1 MKNENILK
9 KLICFFLTLLIII
22 PELCINNINA
32 AYATS
37 TTLLE
42 KDPIVGTQCD
52 DPEAEDDVLSDEP
65 EVYTKT
71 SNQKNNWWVL
81 SNYDHLPY
89 NEIHKRVQNNIWNN
103 PENKVNKGELTIY
116 YDDGTHGFAD
126 IYRET
131 DSLTYL
137 WEVKPPSYKDKNKTK
152 GLNQLKKYVE
162 SSDDY
167 RYGSLSP
174 GSIHD
179 SSFIFNLTLDC
190 KNEIEEWYEYVT
202 YNVTYEMLDKGLIV
216 YDFTRTAKKVK
227 KNKRNHDDESNS
239 SSGEG
244 VETNDNRKYVIW
256 DFINDNDDDSN
267 TGSGDNS
274 DGASDKPPIIQTKNG
289 KIAAATV
296 TAVVAGTAIVYPII
310 SKPKYSTLKSW
321 ALVLEKVAGAAAF
334 ITTKGTLVHAES
346 GDYYELPDTPENKEQ
361 IKIIDDAEEILK
373 AIDMTEGSE
382 GYDEDKIEEKIKDK
396 AKEFSEAEEQAPQ
409 RDPLIIRYTKD
420 DSKFLITLQD
430 GVNFDL
436 DNNGFDEKT
445 AWISEA
451 DCFLALDINGNKKID
466 NGSELFGDRF
476 VMPNGNNSTTG
487 FEALASLNT
496 NGDTIIDEND
506 PVFFDL
512 RVWFDSN
519 HNGKT
524 DSGELRSLSD
534 EHIVS
539 INLNASPDGTIH
551 ARTEVLEAASSIVTY
566 EDNTT
571 RKISEFWF
579 PINSTDTTH
588 DGVAT
593 VGNVPNLQQ
602 ALEEDKDGYLKGL
615 CDDFSEAN
623 DIFTKRYY
631 LKKIIY
637 YITGAEKIKID
648 SRGGNIDARD
658 LYVIEQFM
666 GREFIGIDKSPNP
679 NSLAA
684 DKLKDI
690 YAYIEEMYYNYV
702 NFRLSSG
709 LFRFFTFVKEN
720 EKNNFNIDT
729 HIIDSAIEKCKKTDE
744 SIELIIYDYGKYL
757 KYLDGIYGTSSYS
770 EFKDKYS
777 SFFDSFKYIDDLY
790 ISVGTDNDDVLNAT
804 IYSDLIFGNN
814 GNDTINAGNGNDI
827 IYGEYGNDVLNGGDG
842 NDTYIFSF
850 NHGNDTIIDSK
861 GITNI
866 TFSKELSSSD
876 YKPSITVDGNFVI
889 TNTETGDT
897 ILLPDFIKNP
907 LNYNIKFADGKIL
920 GNADEITAIEG
931 NDKIDELEMTDGFN
945 VCYGRDGDDK
955 INGGAFIDFMYGG
968 KGNDKLYGNQG
979 VNVLFGEDGN
989 DNLTDG
995 EDSGYL
1001 NGGKDNDKLLGGG
1014 GNDILDGGSGDDYLQ
1029 GDRGDDTYIF
1039 GKDYNIDTINDSA
1052 GNNNIVIH
1060 GYRKKDMNIINIKRS
1075 VFYDANSNVYDS
1087 IIEFNK
1093 NNGDKL
1099 IITGL
1104 SPSNNQYDYKF
1115 IFDDGT
1121 TIKMSDTAEF
1131 SKVNALYGDTN
1142 CDGKVDISDAVL
1154 IMQSLSNPSKYG
1166 LSGTDAKHITALGQ
1180 INADVNNSG
1189 DGVTTKDA
1197 LSIQKYQLQLISN
1210 LPESYAYSIA

>member
-1 MKNENILK
+1 M
-9 KLICFFLTLLIII
+9 LLSF
-22 PELCINNINA
+22 CNNVLLSNSVINA
-32 AYATS
+32 KAIGTFDEDALDAIADATS
-37 TTLLE
+37 DMYRAQNWSQAIADGCSYSFFHNAVQDYLVNPVHGYGFKKEKIINYNQIVVNPVTE
-42 KDPIVGTQCD
+42 KDTTYG
-52 DPEAEDDVLSDEP
+52 
-65 EVYTKT
+65 K
-71 SNQKNNWWVL
+71 
-81 SNYDHLPY
+81 
-89 NEIHKRVQNNIWNN
+89 
-103 PENKVNKGELTIY
+103 
-116 YDDGTHGFAD
+116 AD
-126 IYRET
+126 IYKQI
-131 DSLTYL
+131 DFSTYHI
-137 WEVKPPSYKDKNKTK
+137 WEVKPVSYNNAARKLLAIQQLDNYTNTALHEEQDVTYLKGGLDPPLNSTTKFQKTAP
-152 GLNQLKKYVE
+152 NLKAKYEITFWGTPE
-162 SSDDY
+162 SLILYKFQRLPDDDDDDDPANSGVGEGSGSGSGDDSDD
-167 RYGSLSP
+167 
-174 GSIHD
+174 
-179 SSFIFNLTLDC
+179 
-190 KNEIEEWYEYVT
+190 
-202 YNVTYEMLDKGLIV
+202 
-216 YDFTRTAKKVK
+216 
-227 KNKRNHDDESNS
+227 
-239 SSGEG
+239 
-244 VETNDNRKYVIW
+244 
-256 DFINDNDDDSN
+256 DDDSEE
-267 TGSGDNS
+267 GG
-274 DGASDKPPIIQTKNG
+274 GKPPIVITPGGKQEEEDDDG
-289 KIAAATV
+289 KIAASVLVPVATV
-296 TAVVAGTAIVYPII
+296 SFVAVTGAAVSIGLSKVKLTSLIEIKPVVDKAVGICTAIIASAPTIVYNAQGIRCYAV
-310 SKPKYSTLKSW
+310 SVEEKSAIEDCIEELSW
-321 ALVLEKVAGAAAF
+321 ID
-334 ITTKGTLVHAES
+334 ITEE
-346 GDYYELPDTPENKEQ
+346 DEN
-361 IKIIDDAEEILK
+361 ANEE
-373 AIDMTEGSE
+373 E
-382 GYDEDKIEEKIKDK
+382 IEEKIKDK
-396 AKEFSEAEEQAPQ
+396 EKEYSEAEEQAPQ

-496 NGDTIIDEND
+496 NGDAIIDEND

-539 INLNASPDGTIH
+539 INLNASPDGKIH

-615 CDDFSEAN
+615 CDEFEDST
-623 DIFTKRYY
+623 DIFTKRFY
-631 LKKIIY
+631 LKKILYI
-637 YITGAEKIKID
+637 ITGAEDIVAD

-658 LYVIEQFM
+658 LHVVEAFM
-666 GREFIGIDKSPNP
+666 GREFKGIDDKSIP

-684 DKLKDI
+684 EKLRNI
-690 YAYIEEMYYNYV
+690 YDSIENLYYNYI
-702 NFRLSSG
+702 NFKCTSG
-709 LFRFFTFVKEN
+709 WFRYFTSIDEDENGVVYLDTHYIDKYLLDEIEN
-720 EKNNFNIDT
+720 EANIDVT
-729 HIIDSAIEKCKKTDE
+729 LYE
-744 SIELIIYDYGKYL
+744 YGMYL
-757 KYLDGIYGTSSYS
+757 KYLDEKMGTSSYDK
-770 EFKDKYS
+770 FVKKYS
-777 SFFDSFKYIDDLY
+777 SMSLDYKNVFEYIN
-790 ISVGTDNDDVLNAT
+790 TT
-804 IYSDLIFGNN
+804 HTIFGTGNN
-814 GNDTINAGNGNDI
+814 DIINGSTKNDIVYCDKGNDTINAGNGNDI

-995 EDSGYL
+995 EDSGYI

-1087 IIEFNK
+1087 VIEFNK

-1210 LPESYAYSIA
+1210 LPESYTYSIA